1 MCSDSIFN
9 LLKRVTDCSFLFLCK
24 MLVFIFL
31 PFLKLSAQISCPQSQ
46 YMDVRSALDQPLTT
60 SITFISIVKL
70 QESKQTSTR
79 LTFMKGCC
87 TSSVSIIQQ
96 QINYKRSFRI
106 EAGSGKYPSSGH
118 KILLHKDNRS
128 LLLLFYC

>member
-1 MCSDSIFN
+1 
-9 LLKRVTDCSFLFLCK
+9 

-46 YMDVRSALDQPLTT
+46 YMDVRSALDQPLTISIILT
-60 SITFISIVKL
+60 SIIKL

-87 TSSVSIIQQ
+87 TSSVSIIHQ
-96 QINYKRSFRI
+96 QINYKKSFRI
-106 EAGSGKYPSSGH
+106 EAGSGAGYPSSGH
-118 KILLHKDNRS
+118 QILFHKDNRS